1 VARRSARS
9 CIDEEA
15 RLISDLLTDAEHK
28 MEQAID
34 HVVSEFG
41 TVRTGRANPQLL
53 QRITV
58 EYYGS
63 PTPLQQLASISVPEP
78 RLLVVQPYDHSTVS
92 DIERALQASDLGLNP
107 SNDGNVIRIAF
118 PPLTEERRKDLIK
131 VVKNMAEEA
140 RVAVR
145 NIRRHAKSEM
155 EELHGEISDDDIRR
169 GEDELQKLT
178 DRFTEKVDEL
188 SAHKEDEL
196 LEV

>member
-1 VARRSARS
+1 M
-9 CIDEEA
+9 
-15 RLISDLLTDAEHK
+15 ISDLLIEAEHK

-34 HVVSEFG
+34 HVASEFS

-78 RLLVVQPYDHSTVS
+78 RLLVVQPFDKSTVG
-92 DIERALQASDLGLNP
+92 DIERALQTSELSLNP
-107 SNDGNVIRIAF
+107 TNDGNVIRIAF

-131 VVKNMAEEA
+131 VVRNMAEEG

-145 NIRRHAKSEM
+145 NIRRHSKTDM
-155 EELHGEISDDDIRR
+155 ESMHGEISDDDIRR

-178 DRFTEKVDEL
+178 DRYVDHIDRL
-188 SAHKEDEL
+188 LGHKEEEL

>member
-1 VARRSARS
+1 M
-9 CIDEEA
+9 
-15 RLISDLLTDAEHK
+15 ISDLLTEAEHK

-34 HVVSEFG
+34 HVASEFS

-78 RLLVVQPYDHSTVS
+78 RLLVVQPFDKSTVG
-92 DIERALQASDLGLNP
+92 DIERALQTSELSLNP
-107 SNDGNVIRIAF
+107 TNDGNVIRIAF
-118 PPLTEERRKDLIK
+118 PPLTEERRKDLAK
-131 VVKNMAEEA
+131 VVRNMAEEG

-145 NIRRHAKSEM
+145 NIRRHSKSDM
-155 EELHGEISDDDIRR
+155 ESMHGEISDDDIRR

-178 DRFTEKVDEL
+178 DRYVEKIDRL
-188 SAHKEDEL
+188 LGHKEEEL

>member
-1 VARRSARS
+1 
-9 CIDEEA
+9 
-15 RLISDLLTDAEHK
+15 LINDLLAEAEHK
-28 MEQAID
+28 MDQAVD
-34 HVVSEFG
+34 HVTSEFS

-58 EYYGS
+58 EYYGT

-78 RLLVVQPYDHSTVS
+78 RLLVVHPFDKSTVN
-92 DIERALQASDLGLNP
+92 DIDKALQTSDLSLNP
-107 SNDGNVIRIAF
+107 TNDGNVIRIAF

-131 VVKNMAEEA
+131 VVRNMGEEG

-145 NIRRHAKSEM
+145 NIRRHSKTDM
-155 EELHGEISDDDIRR
+155 EGMHGEISDDDIRR

-178 DRFTEKVDEL
+178 DRFIEQIDQLL
-188 SAHKEDEL
+188 SNKEDEL

>member
-1 VARRSARS
+1 M
-9 CIDEEA
+9 
-15 RLISDLLTDAEHK
+15 SDLLTEAEHK
-28 MEQAID
+28 MDLAIE
-34 HVVSEFG
+34 HVASEFS

-78 RLLVVQPYDHSTVS
+78 RLLVVHPFDKSTVN
-92 DIERALQASDLGLNP
+92 DIERALQTSDLSLNP

-131 VVKNMAEEA
+131 VVRNMAEEG

-145 NIRRHAKSEM
+145 NIRRHSKADM
-155 EELHGEISDDDIRR
+155 EAMHGEISDDDIRR

-178 DRFTEKVDEL
+178 DRFVERIDQL
-188 SAHKEDEL
+188 LGHKEAEL

>member
-1 VARRSARS
+1 M
-9 CIDEEA
+9 
-15 RLISDLLTDAEHK
+15 ISDLLTEAEHK
-28 MEQAID
+28 MELATE
-34 HVVSEFG
+34 HVASEFS

-78 RLLVVQPYDHSTVS
+78 RLLVVQPFDKSTVS
-92 DIERALQASDLGLNP
+92 DIDRALQTSDLGLNP

-131 VVKNMAEEA
+131 VVRNMAEEG

-145 NIRRHAKSEM
+145 NIRRHSKTDM
-155 EELHGEISDDDIRR
+155 EALHGEISDDDIRR

-178 DRFTEKVDEL
+178 DRFVDSIDRLL
-188 SAHKEDEL
+188 SHKEEEL

>member
-1 VARRSARS
+1 V
-9 CIDEEA
+9 
-15 RLISDLLTDAEHK
+15 ISDLLIEAEHK

-34 HVVSEFG
+34 HVASEFS

-78 RLLVVQPYDHSTVS
+78 RLLVVQPFDKSTVG
-92 DIERALQASDLGLNP
+92 DIERALQTSELSLNP
-107 SNDGNVIRIAF
+107 TNDGNVIRIAF

-131 VVKNMAEEA
+131 VVRNMAEEG

-145 NIRRHAKSEM
+145 NIRRHSKTDM
-155 EELHGEISDDDIRR
+155 ESMHGEISDDDIRR

-178 DRFTEKVDEL
+178 DRYVDQIDRL
-188 SAHKEDEL
+188 LGHKEAEL